1 MKIYLLENIKGK
13 GKKGEIKEFK
23 DGYARFLVNEKKA
36 VSYNKET
43 QDLIDA
49 IILQEEKLQ
58 LQNRIDAQLQKTKLE
73 SYLWLFERK
82 LTPKGTLNKPI
93 TKKELSDWIEER
105 VGITIDLKKLKM
117 PKITEFNKEYLAELN
132 LGNGINAFLR
142 IEIVDDD
149 GPKEI

>member
-23 DGYARFLVNEKKA
+23 DGYARFLINEKKA
-36 VSYNKET
+36 IAYNQET
-43 QDLIDA
+43 QYLIDA
-49 IILQEEKLQ
+49 IILEEEKLQ
-58 LQNRIDAQLQKTKLE
+58 LQNKMNAQLQKTELE
-73 SYLWLFERK
+73 SYLWLFGRK
-82 LTPKGTLNKPI
+82 LTPKGTLNKPL
-93 TKKELSDWIEER
+93 TKKELSDWIEKR

-117 PKITEFNKEYLAELN
+117 PKITEFDKEYIAELN

-142 IEIVDDD
+142 IKIVDDD